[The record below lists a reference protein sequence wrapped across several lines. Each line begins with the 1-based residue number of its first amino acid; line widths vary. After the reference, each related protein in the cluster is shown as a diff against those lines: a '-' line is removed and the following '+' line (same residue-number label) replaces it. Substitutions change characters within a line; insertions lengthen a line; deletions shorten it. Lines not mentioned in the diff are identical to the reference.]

1 MANITDYNAIF
12 ESKNRIDAMFEEM
25 TQGLKESRSIVEDM
39 SSGSWSGESYERFES
54 DFEDILSKISQ
65 VKENFSAEIDV
76 KLKEWYEQFNE
87 AEQKTI
93 QESGKL
99 IG

>member
-12 ESKNRIDAMFEEM
+12 DSKSKIDSMFDEM
-25 TQGLKESRSIVEDM
+25 TSGLREAQDIVEDM
-39 SSGSWSGESYERFES
+39 SSGSWSGESYDKFES
-54 DFEDILSKISQ
+54 DFQDIISKIST
-65 VKENFSAEIDV
+65 VKEGFSQEIGL

-87 AEQKTI
+87 AEKKTI

-99 IG
+99 L

>member
-12 ESKNRIDAMFEEM
+12 ESKNKIDAMFNEM
-25 TQGLKESRSIVEDM
+25 TEGLKESQSIVEEM
-39 SSGSWSGESYERFES
+39 SSGSWSGESYEKFES
-54 DFEDILSKISQ
+54 DFQDILGNITN
-65 VKENFSAEIDV
+65 VKENFSAEIDM

-93 QESGKL
+93 QEAGKL
-99 IG
+99 V

>member
-12 ESKNRIDAMFEEM
+12 ESKNKIDAMFDEM
-25 TQGLKESRSIVEDM
+25 TQGLKESQGIVEDM
-39 SSGSWSGESYERFES
+39 SNGSWSGESYERFES
-54 DFEDILSKISQ
+54 DFQEILSNITH
-65 VKENFSAEIDV
+65 VKESFSNEIDI

-99 IG
+99 V

>member
-12 ESKNRIDAMFEEM
+12 ESKNKIDAMFNEM
-25 TQGLKESRSIVEDM
+25 TEGLKESQSIVEEM
-39 SSGSWSGESYERFES
+39 SSGSWSGESYEKFES
-54 DFEDILSKISQ
+54 DFQDILGNITH
-65 VKENFSAEIDV
+65 VKENFSAEIDM

-93 QESGKL
+93 QEAGKL
-99 IG
+99 V

>member
-12 ESKNRIDAMFEEM
+12 ESKNRIDAMFDEM
-25 TQGLKESRSIVEDM
+25 TEVLKESRGIVEDM

-54 DFEDILSKISQ
+54 DFEEILSNITH
-65 VKENFSAEIDV
+65 VKENFSAEIDM
-76 KLKEWYEQFNE
+76 KLKQWYEQFNE

-99 IG
+99 V

>member
-12 ESKNRIDAMFEEM
+12 ESKNKIDAMFNEM
-25 TQGLKESRSIVEDM
+25 TEGLKESQSIVEEM
-39 SSGSWSGESYERFES
+39 SSGSWSGESYEKFES
-54 DFEDILSKISQ
+54 DFQDILANITN
-65 VKENFSAEIDV
+65 VKENFSAEIDM
-76 KLKEWYEQFNE
+76 KLKQWYEQFNE

-99 IG
+99 V

>member
-1 MANITDYNAIF
+1 MVNITDYNAIF
-12 ESKNRIDAMFEEM
+12 ESKNRIDAMFDEM
-25 TQGLKESRSIVEDM
+25 TEGLKESRGIVEDM

-54 DFEDILSKISQ
+54 DFEEILSNITH
-65 VKENFSAEIDV
+65 VKENFSAEIDM
-76 KLKEWYEQFNE
+76 KLKQWYEQFNE

-99 IG
+99 V

>member
-12 ESKNRIDAMFEEM
+12 ESKNKIDAMFDEM
-25 TQGLKESRSIVEDM
+25 TEGLKESRDIVEDM
-39 SSGSWSGESYERFES
+39 SNGSWSGESYERFES
-54 DFEDILSKISQ
+54 DFEQILSNITN
-65 VKENFSAEIDV
+65 VKENFSTEIAL
-76 KLKEWYEQFNE
+76 KLKQWYEEFNE

-99 IG
+99 V